1 MKLQGE
7 DASRKM
13 VQISMSVSTKDKL
26 KKLADRENQKM
37 NAIVEMLINERYLQL
52 YGDNKQLYQ

>member
-26 KKLADRENQKM
+26 KKLADGENQKM
-37 NAIVEMLINERYLQL
+37 NVIVDMLINERYLQL
-52 YGDNKQLYQ
+52 YGDKK